1 MAAAASSWLHLSS
14 ARLNCVTQGELAAFH
29 FGFSAFQL
37 HGELAAF
44 HFGFSIASIAFTFH
58 FCVTQGEL
66 AAFHFGFSIA
76 W

>member
-1 MAAAASSWLHLSS
+1 MAAAASSRLHLSS

-29 FGFSAFQL
+29 FSFSALQLHGELAAFHFSFSALQL

-44 HFGFSIASIAFTFH
+44 HFGFSIA
-58 FCVTQGEL
+58 
-66 AAFHFGFSIA
+66 